1 MQDEL
6 DDKILCKV
14 LDCDTISQVKS
25 KILDA
30 VYKNTAFSLRPSIY
44 DVDLGNISI
53 TTYYNNYFCSNF
65 KMYYFCRMAS
75 WSRRSPDTSRLRFN
89 YQKHLWMEKIK
100 HPCSLWC

>member
-6 DDKILCKV
+6 DDKVQCKV

-44 DVDLGNISI
+44 DVDLGKN
-53 TTYYNNYFCSNF
+53 
-65 KMYYFCRMAS
+65 
-75 WSRRSPDTSRLRFN
+75 D
-89 YQKHLWMEKIK
+89 
-100 HPCSLWC
+100 

>member
-6 DDKILCKV
+6 DDKVQCKV

-44 DVDLGNISI
+44 DVDLGKNIKNGKKKYS
-53 TTYYNNYFCSNF
+53 TT
-65 KMYYFCRMAS
+65 
-75 WSRRSPDTSRLRFN
+75 PILT
-89 YQKHLWMEKIK
+89 
-100 HPCSLWC
+100 